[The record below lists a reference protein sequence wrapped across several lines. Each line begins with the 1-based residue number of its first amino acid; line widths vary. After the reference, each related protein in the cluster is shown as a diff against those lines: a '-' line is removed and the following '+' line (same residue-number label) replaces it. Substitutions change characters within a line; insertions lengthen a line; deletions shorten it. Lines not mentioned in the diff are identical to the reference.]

1 MFVCQTLGFRRI
13 VSVRKV
19 GILVKFPRS
28 IVVVT
33 LDPCFGGVMSVKATS
48 KSVRL
53 RV

>member
-1 MFVCQTLGFRRI
+1 MSCMSKFWDSDAI

-33 LDPCFGGVMSVKATS
+33 LEPCLAE
-48 KSVRL
+48 
-53 RV
+53 